1 MSFVFFFFKQKTAYE
16 MRISDWSSDVCS
28 SDLFQAVEVKDPLRT
43 KQLRVGLTQLGEE
56 GAIQVF
62 RPEVAGGSLLL
73 GAVGQLQFE
82 VVAHR
87 LKTEYGVEARLMP
100 SRYNMARWFTAE
112 DPKILRKLMNTH
124 AAKLKTEER
133 TVGKKLVSQC

>member
-1 MSFVFFFFKQKTAYE
+1 MKRRPPRSTRTDKRFPYTALFRSE
-16 MRISDWSSDVCS
+16 
-28 SDLFQAVEVKDPLRT
+28 LFQAVEVKDPLRIN
-43 KQLRVGLTQLGEE
+43 QLRIGLTQLGEE

-62 RPEVAGGSLLL
+62 RPEAAGGSLLL

-100 SRYNMARWFTAE
+100 SRYNMARWFTAD
-112 DPKILRKLMNTH
+112 DPKILRKFMNAN
-124 AAKLKTEER
+124 AANIAYDVVDAAAFQASSPAQLR
-133 TVGKKLVSQC
+133 S